1 MSERYTISELIEKQ
15 GVSSFH
21 YLLLAFCSLIYA
33 LTAMNVMLISAT
45 LPAIVAEWEVDPV
58 TVGAFLSAGYLGM
71 FIGAIACGVLADLIG
86 RKKTLILTIS
96 LMSVF
101 TALCSVAWDVFSMSL
116 LRFLAGIG
124 LGGSLP
130 QPGVYLTEF
139 VPSRHR
145 GRFIGL
151 VETSWVYGVLLSIAF
166 PYLLIPLLG
175 WRLTFLV
182 ALIPLILIPVVGF
195 FMPESLRY
203 LELKG
208 RLSEG
213 LKILRRLGI
222 TGIDVTKISRERA
235 KRYSLTEALRSLW
248 SQTYR
253 RRTALLWIGW
263 AVLVYTYHGIFIWL
277 PTIYAKGF
285 GLGIMKSLFW
295 ILIVTA
301 IQIPGYYSAT
311 FLLDPVGRKP
321 ILSTY
326 LAVAGLG
333 SFLLG
338 LSMNINW
345 VLLWSGVI
353 SFFNLGA
360 WAALYTYTPELY
372 PTSVRGTGSGFA
384 ASIGRA
390 AGILAPILTGYVY
403 ATWGLAQTFNVF
415 ALAHILAAIATVILG
430 IETKGMV
437 LEEISR

>member
-1 MSERYTISELIEKQ
+1 
-15 GVSSFH
+15 
-21 YLLLAFCSLIYA
+21 
-33 LTAMNVMLISAT
+33 
-45 LPAIVAEWEVDPV
+45 
-58 TVGAFLSAGYLGM
+58 
-71 FIGAIACGVLADLIG
+71 
-86 RKKTLILTIS
+86 
-96 LMSVF
+96 
-101 TALCSVAWDVFSMSL
+101 
-116 LRFLAGIG
+116 
-124 LGGSLP
+124 
-130 QPGVYLTEF
+130 
-139 VPSRHR
+139 
-145 GRFIGL
+145 
-151 VETSWVYGVLLSIAF
+151 
-166 PYLLIPLLG
+166 
-175 WRLTFLV
+175 
-182 ALIPLILIPVVGF
+182 
-195 FMPESLRY
+195 
-203 LELKG
+203 
-208 RLSEG
+208 
-213 LKILRRLGI
+213 RRLGI
-222 TGIDVTKISRERA
+222 TGIDATKISRERA

-321 ILSTY
+321 VLSTY

-430 IETKGMV
+430 IETKGKV

>member
-1 MSERYTISELIEKQ
+1 
-15 GVSSFH
+15 
-21 YLLLAFCSLIYA
+21 
-33 LTAMNVMLISAT
+33 MNVMLISAT

-326 LAVAGLG
+326 LAIAGLG

-415 ALAHILAAIATVILG
+415 ALAHILAAVATVILG

>member
-1 MSERYTISELIEKQ
+1 MSGRYTISELIEKR
-15 GVSSFH
+15 GLSVFH
-21 YLLLAFCSLIYA
+21 YLLLTLCSLIYA

-58 TVGAFLSAGYLGM
+58 TVGVFLSAGYLGM

-208 RLSEG
+208 RVGEG
-213 LKILRRLGI
+213 LKVLRKLGI
-222 TGIDVTKISRERA
+222 TDVSVEKIRRE
-235 KRYSLTEALRSLW
+235 KVERYSLTCALKLLW

-311 FLLDPVGRKP
+311 FLLDPAGRKP

-372 PTSVRGTGSGFA
+372 PTSIRGTGSGFA

-430 IETKGMV
+430 IETKGKI

>member
-1 MSERYTISELIEKQ
+1 MEKR
-15 GVSSFH
+15 GLSTFH
-21 YLLLAFCSLIYA
+21 YLLLTLCSLIYA

-45 LPAIVAEWEVDPV
+45 LPAIVAEWKVDPI
-58 TVGAFLSAGYLGM
+58 TVGVFLSAGYLGM
-71 FIGAIACGVLADLIG
+71 FVGAILCGVLADLIG
-86 RKKTLILTIS
+86 RKKTLILTII

-101 TALCSVAWDVFSMSL
+101 TALCSIAWDVFSMSL
-116 LRFLAGIG
+116 IRFLAGIG

-139 VPSRHR
+139 VPSKYR

-151 VETSWVYGVLLSIAF
+151 VETSWVYGALLSIAF

-182 ALIPLILIPVVGF
+182 ALVPLTLIPVVGL

-203 LELKG
+203 LELKA
-208 RLSEG
+208 RLGEG
-213 LKILRRLGI
+213 LKVLPRLGI
-222 TGIDVTKISRERA
+222 TGISVDKISRERIEH
-235 KRYSLTEALRSLW
+235 YSLIDALRHLW

-285 GLGIMKSLFW
+285 GLGMMKSLFW

-311 FLLDPVGRKP
+311 FLLDLAGRKLV
-321 ILSTY
+321 LSTY
-326 LAVAGLG
+326 LIVAALG

-338 LSMNINW
+338 LSVDINW

-372 PTSVRGTGSGFA
+372 PTSFRGTGSGFA

-415 ALAHILAAIATVILG
+415 ALAHFLAAIATVTLG
-430 IETKGMV
+430 IETKGKI

>member
-1 MSERYTISELIEKQ
+1 
-15 GVSSFH
+15 
-21 YLLLAFCSLIYA
+21 
-33 LTAMNVMLISAT
+33 MNVMLISAT